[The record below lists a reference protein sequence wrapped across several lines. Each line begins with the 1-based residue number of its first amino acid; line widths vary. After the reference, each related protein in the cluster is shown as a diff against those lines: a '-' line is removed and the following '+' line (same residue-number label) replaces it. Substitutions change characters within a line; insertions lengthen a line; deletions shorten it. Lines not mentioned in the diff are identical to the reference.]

1 MGKIFLLL
9 GKSSCGKDTLFRMLM
24 EDQELSL
31 KTIVSY
37 TTRPMRAG
45 ETNGTEY
52 YFCDEEKLDL
62 LQKEGKV
69 IELRAYDT
77 IEGIWKYF
85 TVDDG
90 QIQLEEADYLFIGT
104 LEVFSKLCGYFG
116 KEHVVPIY
124 VEVEDGVRLARA
136 LERERSQRCPN
147 YEELCRRFLADSV
160 DFSEEKLEA
169 VGIKKRFYNRDLEE
183 TRCEIKDEIL
193 NLQQR
198 G

>member
-52 YFCDEEKLDL
+52 YFCDEEKLGL

-77 IEGIWKYF
+77 IE
-85 TVDDG
+85 
-90 QIQLEEADYLFIGT
+90 
-104 LEVFSKLCGYFG
+104 
-116 KEHVVPIY
+116 
-124 VEVEDGVRLARA
+124 
-136 LERERSQRCPN
+136 
-147 YEELCRRFLADSV
+147 
-160 DFSEEKLEA
+160 
-169 VGIKKRFYNRDLEE
+169 
-183 TRCEIKDEIL
+183 
-193 NLQQR
+193 
-198 G
+198 